1 MLLCKLHDTI
11 HTSQHLKELNMNI
24 TTATESLIAWIEG
37 NTANYVAEELSKT
50 HPKEYCD
57 SVIERKKHKVLVG
70 KKYLKVVSD
79 SSVRFFVD
87 ATTGAIYMAA
97 SYASPAKGIRGNV
110 LSETNGK
117 EGFHYA
123 GLGLTFVNYAR

>member
-1 MLLCKLHDTI
+1 MLSCKPHDTI

-24 TTATESLIAWIEG
+24 TTATESLISWIEG

-50 HPKEYCD
+50 HSKDYCD
-57 SVIERKKHKVLVG
+57 IVVERHKHKILVG
-70 KKYLKVVSD
+70 KKYLKVVGGG
-79 SSVRFFVD
+79 SVRFFVD
-87 ATTGAIYMAA
+87 ASTGAIYKPA